1 MSRAPRSAMR
11 RVQLA
16 SALAAALGL
25 RPRVQAAALGLRPTA
40 QAAHGPAGGAAT
52 AVPPRLALARELLA
66 SLEPSRTGYRH
77 RSQVRFAD
85 GARPSLA
92 WTDCSGLLN
101 ALLGRTDPRVLAAL
115 VAASPDGRP
124 QAIDY
129 VAAIERGDGFLSIA
143 RIDTIVPGDIV
154 AIAYPAGAPDTGH
167 VALVDARPAPVDG
180 APAHPGWM
188 QWALPVIDATA
199 SPHGPDDERAGPPPR
214 TGAGRGVMRLYA
226 DAAGRPAGHAWSR
239 APHSVLHPAVLRPI
253 ALGRPL

>member
-1 MSRAPRSAMR
+1 MR
-11 RVQLA
+11 RMQ
-16 SALAAALGL
+16 LAAAL
-25 RPRVQAAALGLRPTA
+25 ATALGLRPTV
-40 QAAHGPAGGAAT
+40 QAAQGPAGVGAA
-52 AVPPRLALARELLA
+52 APPRLALARELLA
-66 SLEPSRTGYRH
+66 SLEPARTGYRH

-101 ALLGRTDPRVLAAL
+101 ALLARADPQVMAAL

-129 VAAIERGDGFLSIA
+129 VAAIERADGFL
-143 RIDTIVPGDIV
+143 RITGIDAIVPGDIV
-154 AIAYPAGAPDTGH
+154 AIAYPPGASDTGH
-167 VALVDARPAPVDG
+167 VALVDALPEPVDG
-180 APAHPGWM
+180 APAHPGWT

-239 APHSVLHPAVLRPI
+239 SSRSVLHPAAMRPI
-253 ALGRPL
+253 AVGRPL

>member
-1 MSRAPRSAMR
+1 MSRAPRSPMR
-11 RVQLA
+11 RLQLA

-25 RPRVQAAALGLRPTA
+25 RPTVQAA
-40 QAAHGPAGGAAT
+40 QEPAGGTAT

-66 SLEPSRTGYRH
+66 SLEPARTGYRH

-101 ALLGRTDPRVLAAL
+101 ALLGRTDPQALAAL

-129 VAAIERGDGFLSIA
+129 VAAIGRGDAFL
-143 RIDTIVPGDIV
+143 RITRVDAIVPGDIV
-154 AIAYPAGAPDTGH
+154 AIAYPPGASDTGH
-167 VALVDARPAPVDG
+167 VVLVDALPEPVDG
-180 APAHPGWM
+180 SPAHSGWT

-226 DAAGRPAGHAWSR
+226 DAAGRPAGHTWSR
-239 APHSVLHPAVLRPI
+239 SPRSVLHPAAMRPI
-253 ALGRPL
+253 AVGRPL